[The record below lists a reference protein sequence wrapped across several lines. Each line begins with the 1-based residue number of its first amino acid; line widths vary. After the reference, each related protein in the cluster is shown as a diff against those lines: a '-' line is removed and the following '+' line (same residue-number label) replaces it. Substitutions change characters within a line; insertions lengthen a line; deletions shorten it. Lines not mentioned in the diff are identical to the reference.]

1 MLLRS
6 NSPWRPAPRS
16 GGKNSPGDCFSG
28 RGRFPGFRS
37 AVHRTV
43 KRSPALYGSP
53 CEKERSE
60 KNALFLFSEILPMI
74 GWYSILEIRQK
85 MPSPRFCV
93 KSGGF
98 LRSGIQADGQCSAAR
113 MCFTAGAP
121 SAGCRAKIHTSLL
134 RRRRS
139 DPAPGSGFRS
149 QNTCRP
155 AGTRRGSGRAGH
167 SGPAFRFQ
175 TV

>member
-60 KNALFLFSEILPMI
+60 KNALFLFFGNLAYDRPVFDPGDPAENAKPPL
-74 GWYSILEIRQK
+74 LRQK
-85 MPSPRFCV
+85 RGLFV
-93 KSGGF
+93 KRYSGGW
-98 LRSGIQADGQCSAAR
+98 AV
-113 MCFTAGAP
+113 
-121 SAGCRAKIHTSLL
+121 
-134 RRRRS
+134 
-139 DPAPGSGFRS
+139 FRS
-149 QNTCRP
+149 AHVFYCWGSFCGLSSKNSHQSSAPR
-155 AGTRRGSGRAGH
+155 AIRSSTRLRFPFSKHLSPSRYTPRLRA
-167 SGPAFRFQ
+167 RW
-175 TV
+175 T

>member
-37 AVHRTV
+37 AVRRTV

-74 GWYSILEIRQK
+74 GRYSILEIRQK
-85 MPSPRFCV
+85 KPSPPLLHQKRGLFV
-93 KSGGF
+93 KRYSGGW
-98 LRSGIQADGQCSAAR
+98 AV
-113 MCFTAGAP
+113 
-121 SAGCRAKIHTSLL
+121 
-134 RRRRS
+134 
-139 DPAPGSGFRS
+139 FRS
-149 QNTCRP
+149 AHVLYCWGSFCGLSSKNSHQSSAPQAIRSS
-155 AGTRRGSGRAGH
+155 TRLRFPFSKHLSPSRYTPRLRA
-167 SGPAFRFQ
+167 RW
-175 TV
+175 T